1 MEAVFLGASKGIGYF
16 TVLNLLQ
23 NNQNW
28 KATLLLRK
36 PDVFDDNHLIKPFIE
51 NGRLRIVQGDAT
63 NEDDLKKLFEGK
75 KVDLVMSSIGAA
87 PQFGLSGIKIDQPD
101 LCTRGSIALLHVL
114 ENLPQDV
121 PPRVIVC
128 SSMGIGEA
136 HKDMPLAMRLL
147 YSWLFDKP
155 HQDKKSLEYLFHRS
169 AIHLPTQTSPH
180 DIPPES
186 PLSKQ
191 AIESTKPDF
200 LPEVIIVR
208 PAFMPT
214 EEPFDAVPGPK
225 DKVGVEEGLSCYT
238 IKRSDV
244 GRFIIEDCLPG
255 EGKDDKWV
263 NKCPVVGY
271 I

>member
-16 TVLNLLQ
+16 TLLDLLS

-28 KATLLLRK
+28 KATVLLRK
-36 PDVFDDNHLIKPFIE
+36 PDVFKDNHLIQPFIQD
-51 NGRLRIVQGDAT
+51 GRLRIVQGDAT
-63 NEDDLKKLFEGK
+63 DEGDLKKLFEGR
-75 KVDLVMSSIGAA
+75 KVNLVMSSIGAA

-114 ENLPQDV
+114 ERLPQAV

-147 YSWLFDKP
+147 YSWLLNKP
-155 HQDKKSLEYLFHRS
+155 HQDKMSLELLFHRS
-169 AIHLPTQTSPH
+169 SIHLSDLTSPH
-180 DIPPES
+180 DIPPETL
-186 PLSKQ
+186 LSKQ
-191 AIESTKPDF
+191 AIEGTKPNF

-214 EEPFDAVPGPK
+214 EEPFDAQPGPR
-225 DKVGVEEGLSCYT
+225 DIVGVEEGLRCYT
-238 IKRSDV
+238 IRRTDV
-244 GRFIIEDCLPG
+244 ARFVVEECLPG
-255 EGKDDKWV
+255 SGGEKWV
-263 NKCPVVGY
+263 NKCPVIGY
-271 I
+271 K